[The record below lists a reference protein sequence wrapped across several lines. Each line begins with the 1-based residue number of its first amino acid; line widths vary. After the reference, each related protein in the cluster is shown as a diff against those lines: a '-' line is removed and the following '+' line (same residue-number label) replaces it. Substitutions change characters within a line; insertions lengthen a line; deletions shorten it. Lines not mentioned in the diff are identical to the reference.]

1 MCRKGEH
8 DVGDYGDACSPVLA
22 ASVFCTVLYLSAQ
35 SNTIIHHVYISQT
48 FVEVFWVHKKVFGDW
63 WLSWPCGIGHHIVWA
78 QKHVFWEH
86 PKVFGYWW
94 LSWPC
99 GIGQNIVWA
108 QKHVSWIHKNVIRD
122 WWLSWPCGIGHHIVW
137 AQKHVCCAH
146 KKEFGY
152 W

>member
-1 MCRKGEH
+1 MVRLVVQGQHMCRKGEH

-63 WLSWPCGIGHHIVWA
+63 WLSWPCGIGQDMVLKQNKVLWVR
-78 QKHVFWEH
+78 K
-86 PKVFGYWW
+86 KVFGDWW

-99 GIGQNIVWA
+99 GIGQDMVWA
-108 QKHVSWIHKNVIRD
+108 QNMVFWV
-122 WWLSWPCGIGHHIVW
+122 
-137 AQKHVCCAH
+137 H
-146 KKEFGY
+146 KKVFGD
-152 W
+152 